1 MSLSFILFSMGLC
14 FIMVVINPHYSRLG
28 YLLQLIGV
36 ARSFSYS
43 LELSACFLGKY
54 LWTSLSD
61 YMIMSEFLN
70 KWNRFKEDE
79 DPLGIDKM
87 VLSSKSVVLLCCFCI
102 QIAPLTI
109 LDVFF

>member
-1 MSLSFILFSMGLC
+1 MSLSFILFSIGLC
-14 FIMVVINPHYSRLG
+14 FILVVINPHYSRLG

-36 ARSFSYS
+36 VRSFSYS

-79 DPLGIDKM
+79 DPLGIDRWYLAVNQWFSM
-87 VLSSKSVVLLCCFCI
+87 LLLYTNSSFNYPRHLF
-102 QIAPLTI
+102 
-109 LDVFF
+109 